1 MKRLSCVALAVCLT
15 FVLVEGAYAGAITSA
30 RMTDAP
36 SGPEMPKCDPDHPTL
51 ACFPSGISVV
61 YVVLEYAE
69 MQDEQIRVEVYYG
82 ADNIPLFE
90 QAKNYTGSGSESI
103 AVPSPTGI
111 FADGLYV
118 TNLDIGGL
126 LSKTIYWQAT
136 EAVGVV
142 SPTPPPTETPT
153 ATPMPSATP
162 APSPTPT
169 RTATPTEMPS
179 PALTGTTIPTETPSP
194 TPTDT
199 MGPVQ
204 TPTATIVPAESPTAT
219 PTLVETPAERPSPTP
234 TETPAGLI
242 VTVPETVTP
251 PVGDITSGRVSDA
264 PDGPEMIK
272 FPTGTTTTFVL
283 FEYAGMADEEIKV
296 RVYDQVGNIVFE
308 QAKNYGGSGSERV
321 AVSSP
326 AGVFADGR
334 YLTNLYLGGFL
345 ARSMIWEV
353 GEVVVLPSPTPTPT
367 SLATRAVP
375 YMIVALLGLLL
386 LFSAGWIMRRIRTA
400 R

>member
-36 SGPEMPKCDPDHPTL
+36 NGPEMPKCDPDHPAL
-51 ACFPSGISVV
+51 ACFPSGISDV

-69 MQDEQIRVEVYYG
+69 MQDEEVRLRVYYG
-82 ADNIPLFE
+82 ADSTPLFE

-111 FADGLYV
+111 FAEGSYI
-118 TNLDIGGL
+118 TNFYIGGL
-126 LSKTIYWQAT
+126 LSKTIYWQVT

-153 ATPMPSATP
+153 ATPV
-162 APSPTPT
+162 
-169 RTATPTEMPS
+169 
-179 PALTGTTIPTETPSP
+179 PTETPSL
-194 TPTDT
+194 TPTET

-204 TPTATIVPAESPTAT
+204 TPTATTVPAESPTAT

-242 VTVPETVTP
+242 VTVPETATP
-251 PVGDITSGRVSDA
+251 PMGDITSGRVSDA

-400 R
+400 T

>member
-1 MKRLSCVALAVCLT
+1 M
-15 FVLVEGAYAGAITSA
+15 
-30 RMTDAP
+30 AP
-36 SGPEMPKCDPDHPTL
+36 
-51 ACFPSGISVV
+51 V
-61 YVVLEYAE
+61 
-69 MQDEQIRVEVYYG
+69 
-82 ADNIPLFE
+82 
-90 QAKNYTGSGSESI
+90 
-103 AVPSPTGI
+103 
-111 FADGLYV
+111 
-118 TNLDIGGL
+118 
-126 LSKTIYWQAT
+126 
-136 EAVGVV
+136 
-142 SPTPPPTETPT
+142 ETPT
-153 ATPMPSATP
+153 GAT
-162 APSPTPT
+162 
-169 RTATPTEMPS
+169 
-179 PALTGTTIPTETPSP
+179 ALAG
-194 TPTDT
+194 
-199 MGPVQ
+199 
-204 TPTATIVPAESPTAT
+204 SPTAT
-219 PTLVETPAERPSPTP
+219 LTLVETPAERPSPTP

-251 PVGDITSGRVSDA
+251 PVGRITSGRVSDA

-272 FPTGTTTTFVL
+272 FPSGTTTTFVL

-296 RVYDQVGNIVFE
+296 RVYDNVGNIVFE

-400 R
+400 T